1 MAAAIMMQMPRD
13 MAPTRMASAML
24 CSWTISFQRWY
35 GVSLSITANA
45 MMKISMP
52 IKANTS
58 AAMML
63 PSGTRFILFASGVM
77 VIEAIDGTIGAGIIT
92 NGLGNVFQ
100 LADAVK
106 TPAVVLGKARAAKH
120 HQSISE
126 IKFSE
131 HRLIL
136 RI

>member
-13 MAPTRMASAML
+13 IAPTRMASAIL

-35 GVSLSITANA
+35 GVSLSITTNA
-45 MMKISMP
+45 MMKMSMP
-52 IKANTS
+52 TKANTS

-77 VIEAIDGTIGAGIIT
+77 VIEAVDGTIGTGIVT

-100 LADAVK
+100 LADAVE

-120 HQSISE
+120 QESI
-126 IKFSE
+126 
-131 HRLIL
+131 
-136 RI
+136 